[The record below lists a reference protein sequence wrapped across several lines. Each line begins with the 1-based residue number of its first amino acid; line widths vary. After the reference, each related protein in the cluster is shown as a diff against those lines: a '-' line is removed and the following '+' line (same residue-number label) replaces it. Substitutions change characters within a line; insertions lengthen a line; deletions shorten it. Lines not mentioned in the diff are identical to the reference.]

1 MLYIFGGLPGV
12 GKSTL
17 ATALA
22 SRLGAVYLR
31 IDTIEQALLNAGTD
45 AGERG
50 YAIAQQLA
58 LDNLRLGA
66 DVVAD
71 SVNSIEITR
80 TAWRNVAAS
89 AECPFV
95 EIEVICSTPDEHRR
109 RIESRSSNIPGLTLP
124 TWQQVIE
131 REYEPWETEP
141 VVVDTAG
148 QSVEQSI
155 AAMLEALP

>member
-31 IDTIEQALLNAGTD
+31 IDTIEQALRNAGTD

>member
-31 IDTIEQALLNAGTD
+31 IDTIEQALRNAGTD

-80 TAWRNVAAS
+80 TAWRNVATS